1 MKKEDLKLLIKP
13 LIKECLKEVL
23 IEEGFTKM
31 LSEATKPSTNIQYIK
46 AMKEEMVQQPSVQ
59 KKPIH
64 QLQENRKKA
73 LDEIGNSGFDP
84 FANSK
89 PLREDK
95 EIISS
100 DPGVDI
106 SGLIGENKQIWRSTL
121 DALKGKKAKE

>member
-1 MKKEDLKLLIKP
+1 MKKEDLKQLIKP

-31 LSEATKPSTNIQYIK
+31 LSESAKI
-46 AMKEEMVQQPSVQ
+46 SVQ
-59 KKPIH
+59 TTPTIIKPQINK
-64 QLQENRKKA
+64 LQENRKKA
-73 LDEIGNSGFDP
+73 LDEIGKNGFDP
-84 FANSK
+84 FANSQ

-95 EIISS
+95 EIIGS

-106 SGLIGENKQIWRSTL
+106 SDLIGENKQIWRSTL